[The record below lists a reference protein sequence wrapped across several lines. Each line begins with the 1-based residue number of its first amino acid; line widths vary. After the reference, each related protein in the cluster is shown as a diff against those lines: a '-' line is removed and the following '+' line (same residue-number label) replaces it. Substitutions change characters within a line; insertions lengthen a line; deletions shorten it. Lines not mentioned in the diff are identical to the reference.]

1 MPRFEILDWYDAP
14 QYYDIIFDTD
24 TAKEVDF
31 LEGLLARH
39 GLARTRA
46 QRSVLEPACGSGR
59 FLVEFAR
66 RGWRVEGFDAS
77 RPMLD
82 FAAERLRASGL
93 EGVLRTG
100 RMERYGSRRRHELVH
115 CLVSTFKY
123 LLTEEHARGFL
134 VSAAEVLVDGGLLAL
149 GFHLTQYDYDEID
162 LERWRGE
169 RGDAKVVCTIEGWPA
184 DRKRRLERCRSR
196 LTVQEAGRLRRLET
210 EWSFRTYDARQT
222 RRLLAS
228 VPELEHVAT
237 YDFTYDLDAPRELD
251 DRQLDTLLV
260 LRRRPRHE

>member
-162 LERWRGE
+162 VERWRGE

>member
-1 MPRFEILDWYDAP
+1 MPRFEVLDWYDAP

-39 GLARTRA
+39 GQAKTRA

-66 RGWRVEGFDAS
+66 RGWLVEGFDAS

-82 FAAERLRASGL
+82 YAAQRLGQAGL
-93 EGVLRTG
+93 AGVLREG
-100 RMERYGSRRRHELVH
+100 RMEAFSSRRRHELVH

-123 LLTEEHARGFL
+123 LLSEEHARGFL
-134 VSAAEVLVDGGLLAL
+134 SSAAEVLLDGGLLAL
-149 GFHLTQYDYDEID
+149 GFHLTQYDYDEVD
-162 LERWRGE
+162 VERWRGQ
-169 RGDAKVVCTIEGWPA
+169 RGGARVACTIEGWPA
-184 DRKRRLERCRSR
+184 DRRRRLERCRSR
-196 LTVQEAGRLRRLET
+196 LLVEEGGRKRRLET
-210 EWSFRTYDARQT
+210 EWTFRTYDARQT

-237 YDFTYDLDAPRELD
+237 YDFTYDLGAPRDLD

-260 LRRRPRHE
+260 LRRRPRRE